1 MDIYIARQPI
11 FTRNKEIYAYELLFR
26 GGTENYFT
34 GINGDSATSRVLS
47 NTFFNTG
54 VEQLTSGKRAFIN
67 FTKSLLVK
75 KIPLMFPPRFTTI
88 EILEDVDPDA
98 QVIDACA
105 EFSREG
111 YDIALDDF
119 EYIPALDPVI
129 DLAQIIKV
137 DFMKSTIKQINDYCR
152 LFIPRGIKLLAE
164 KVETALEFE
173 DALKMGFTYFQG
185 YFFSKPQVI
194 RETEIPALKMNLLRI
209 IGEAKGDSYNVSKL
223 QKLIEQ
229 DVGISYKL
237 FRYLNS
243 PFFRRMQEISSIHQ
257 AIVMLG
263 EKGVGNF
270 LSVIILSE
278 LSQDKP
284 DELIK
289 SSVIR
294 ARMCEKLRLE
304 EGKGPDPSELFTL
317 GMFSHIDAILDN
329 TMGNIMKK
337 LPLSMNIKKTLLGEK
352 NALSDYLDLAV
363 SYQNA
368 SWEEVSTLAN
378 KLEINQDKLPTIYFD
393 ALGWADSVCSGN
405 P

>member
-11 FTRNKEIYAYELLFR
+11 FTRTKDIYAYELLFR

-34 GINGDSATSRVLS
+34 GTDGDSATSRVLS

-54 VEQLTSGKRAFIN
+54 VDQLTSGKRAFIN

-75 KIPLMFPPRFTTI
+75 KIPLMFPPQFTTI
-88 EILEDVDPDA
+88 EVLEDVEPDA
-98 QVIDACA
+98 QVIEVCA
-105 EFSREG
+105 ELSRQG

-119 EYIPALDPVI
+119 EYMPALDPVI

-137 DFMKSTIKQINDYCR
+137 DFMKSTKEQIEDYCR
-152 LFIPRGIKLLAE
+152 LFLPRGIKLLAE
-164 KVETALEFE
+164 KVETATEFE
-173 DALKMGFTYFQG
+173 EALKMGFTYFQG

-194 RETEIPALKMNLLRI
+194 KETEIPALKMNLLRI
-209 IGEAKGDSYNVSKL
+209 IAEVKGDAFNVSKL

-237 FRYLNS
+237 LRYLNS
-243 PFFRRMQEISSIHQ
+243 PFFRRRQEISSIHQ

-284 DELIK
+284 DELLK

-304 EGKGPDPSELFTL
+304 QGKGPDTSELFTL

-329 TMGNIMKK
+329 TMENIMKK
-337 LPLSMNIKKTLLGEK
+337 LPLADNIKKALLGKK
-352 NALSDYLDLAV
+352 NALSNYLDLAV

-368 SWEEVSTLAN
+368 TWEEVNSLAETLQISHDN
-378 KLEINQDKLPTIYFD
+378 LPKIYLD
-393 ALGWADSVCSGN
+393 ALGWADSVCSGSQ
-405 P
+405 

>member
-11 FTRNKEIYAYELLFR
+11 FSRTKEIYAYELLFR

-34 GINGDSATSRVLS
+34 GIDGDSATSRVLS

-75 KIPLMFPPRFTTI
+75 KIPLMFPPQFTTI
-88 EILEDVDPDA
+88 EVLENVEPDA
-98 QVIDACA
+98 QVIDACS
-105 EFSREG
+105 EFSRQG
-111 YDIALDDF
+111 FDIALDDF

-129 DLAQIIKV
+129 NLAQIIKI
-137 DFMKSTIKQINDYCR
+137 DFMKSTKEQIKDYCR
-152 LFIPRGIKLLAE
+152 RFLPRGIKLLAE
-164 KVETALEFE
+164 KVETAIEFE
-173 DALKMGFTYFQG
+173 EALKMGFTYFQG

-194 RETEIPALKMNLLRI
+194 KETEIPALKMNLLRI
-209 IGEAKGDSYNVSKL
+209 IAEVKGDAFNVSKL

-304 EGKGPDPSELFTL
+304 QGKGPDISELFTL
-317 GMFSHIDAILDN
+317 GLFSHIDAILDN
-329 TMGNIMKK
+329 TMENIMKK

-352 NALSDYLDLAV
+352 NALKDYLDLAV

-368 SWEEVSTLAN
+368 SWEEVSMLAN
-378 KLEINQDKLPTIYFD
+378 KLQINQDNLPTIYFD
-393 ALGWADSVCSGN
+393 ALGWADSVCSGSQ
-405 P
+405 

>member
-1 MDIYIARQPI
+1 
-11 FTRNKEIYAYELLFR
+11 
-26 GGTENYFT
+26 
-34 GINGDSATSRVLS
+34 
-47 NTFFNTG
+47 
-54 VEQLTSGKRAFIN
+54 
-67 FTKSLLVK
+67 
-75 KIPLMFPPRFTTI
+75 MFPPQFTTI
-88 EILEDVDPDA
+88 EVLENVEPDA
-98 QVIDACA
+98 QVIDACS
-105 EFSREG
+105 EFSRQG
-111 YDIALDDF
+111 FDIALDDF

-129 DLAQIIKV
+129 DLAQIIKI
-137 DFMKSTIKQINDYCR
+137 DFMKSTKEQIKDYCR
-152 LFIPRGIKLLAE
+152 LFLPRGIKLLAE
-164 KVETALEFE
+164 KVETAIEFE
-173 DALKMGFTYFQG
+173 EALKMGFTYFQG

-194 RETEIPALKMNLLRI
+194 KETEIPALKMNLLRI
-209 IGEAKGDSYNVSKL
+209 IAEVKGDSFNVSKL

-304 EGKGPDPSELFTL
+304 QGKGPDTSELFTL

-329 TMGNIMKK
+329 TMENIMKK
-337 LPLSMNIKKTLLGEK
+337 LPLSMNIKKTLMGEK
-352 NALSDYLDLAV
+352 NALKDYLDLAV

-368 SWEEVSTLAN
+368 SWEEVSMLAN
-378 KLEINQDKLPTIYFD
+378 KLQINQDNLPTIYFD
-393 ALGWADSVCSGN
+393 ALGWADSVCSGSQ
-405 P
+405 